1 MTTIEDLDCE
11 FTELNKDFRRLA
23 ASRRDDKTTEA
34 VRWIIHTLNF
44 LSALNNEALHLLHD
58 LNPYEQETINSADKL
73 IGSAKQRIVLGF
85 DSRLEMGEKR

>member
-34 VRWIIHTLNF
+34 VRWIIR
-44 LSALNNEALHLLHD
+44 SG
-58 LNPYEQETINSADKL
+58 I
-73 IGSAKQRIVLGF
+73 
-85 DSRLEMGEKR
+85 

>member
-11 FTELNKDFRRLA
+11 FTELNKNFRRLA

-44 LSALNNEALHLLHD
+44 LSALNNEAFHLLHD
-58 LNPYEQETINSADKL
+58 LNPYEQEAINSADKL
-73 IGSAKQRIVLGF
+73 IGSAKQRVVLGF
-85 DSRLEMGEKR
+85 DSRLEMEEKR